1 MADDPPQRME
11 LKAFH
16 CELINDPEALE
27 REQRSFMELPKV
39 RDVDEKV
46 IKENFVKVKQDVRD
60 IYDDILQELEN
71 DPARAYLI
79 VRKK

>member
-1 MADDPPQRME
+1 M
-11 LKAFH
+11 
-16 CELINDPEALE
+16 
-27 REQRSFMELPKV
+27 